1 MAEKN
6 DRVYRFAP
14 SPTGYL
20 HVGGARTAIYNWLL
34 AKSQSGKFL
43 LRIEDTDSDR
53 STKESVRQIFSSLDW
68 LGVNWDADVVYQS
81 QRLKRHQ
88 EIVNELF
95 SSGHA
100 YPCFCTQSELARK
113 RENAQKNKE
122 NFFYDGTCRGLT
134 KQEIEHK
141 KSSGLAFSI
150 RLKVGSGGT
159 KYTDGVHG
167 DVSVA
172 NDEIG
177 DFIISRS
184 DGTPVYQLAV
194 VVDDHDMCVT
204 HIVRGDDHISNTPKQ
219 ILIYMALN
227 WPVPQFSH
235 LPLILGEDK
244 IRLSKRHG
252 ASSVEE
258 FKEQG
263 ILTSALFNYLCL
275 LGWAPGD
282 DREILNKDELIAS
295 FSIERISKGNAVFDY
310 QKLLWMNAKYIANS
324 TNEEILALIFNY
336 YDEQARIKIKDNRE
350 RFQVVVE
357 LLKPRAKTLIDFI
370 SNSLFYFSDP
380 KDYEQKGVEK
390 FFVKPEVSGHLDNL
404 SELLSDENKY
414 ELDNLEQ
421 IIRGY
426 AADKDLGA
434 GKIIH
439 PLRLALTGKTTS
451 PGIFEIIKVLGKE
464 TVQRRIKNAIK
475 FIAKLNI

>member
-1 MAEKN
+1 MTEKK

-43 LRIEDTDSDR
+43 LRIEDTDGDR
-53 STKESVRQIFSSLDW
+53 STEESVRQILSSLDW
-68 LGVNWDADVVYQS
+68 LGVNWDADIVYQS

-88 EIVNELF
+88 EIVTELL

-100 YPCFCTQSELARK
+100 YPCFCTQGELARK
-113 RENAQKNKE
+113 RENAQKNKK

-134 KQEIEHK
+134 KQEIEHN
-141 KSSGLAFSI
+141 KSSGMAYSM
-150 RLKVGSGGT
+150 RLRVGSGVT
-159 KYTDGVHG
+159 KYKDEVHG

-172 NDEIG
+172 NEEIG

-194 VVDDHDMCVT
+194 VVDDHDMGVT
-204 HIVRGDDHISNTPKQ
+204 DVVRGDDHISNTAKQ
-219 ILIYMALN
+219 ILIYLALN

-263 ILTSALFNYLCL
+263 IMTPALFNYLCL

-282 DREILNKDELIAS
+282 DREILNIEELIAS
-295 FSIERISKGNAVFDY
+295 FSIERISKGNAVFDH
-310 QKLLWMNAKYIANS
+310 QKILWMNAKYIANS
-324 TNEEILALIFNY
+324 TNEEIFGLIFNY
-336 YDEQARIKIKDNRE
+336 FNERTRIKIKDNKS
-350 RFQVVVE
+350 RFLDVIE
-357 LLKPRAKTLIDFI
+357 LVKPRAKTLIDFV
-370 SNSLFYFSDP
+370 SNSLFYFSNP
-380 KDYEQKGVEK
+380 EEYEQKGVEK
-390 FFVKPEVSGHLDNL
+390 FFLKPEVSGHLDDL

-414 ELDNLEQ
+414 ELNTLEQ

-451 PGIFEIIKVLGKE
+451 PGIFEVIRVLGKA
-464 TVQRRIKNAIK
+464 TVQHRIKNAIK
-475 FIAKLNI
+475 FINKSG